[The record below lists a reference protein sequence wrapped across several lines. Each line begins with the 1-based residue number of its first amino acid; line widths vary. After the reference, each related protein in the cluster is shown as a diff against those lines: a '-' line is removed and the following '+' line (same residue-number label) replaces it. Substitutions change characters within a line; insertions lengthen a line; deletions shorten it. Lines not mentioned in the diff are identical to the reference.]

1 MVYFILDT
9 RRYQGPYVISQA
21 NLVVDYSNAFEM
33 VLDSSL
39 TRVNSHPI
47 HEVSVGRESRFQAG
61 LEFGCHSFLNP
72 YGVIG

>member
-9 RRYQGPYVISQA
+9 CSYQGPYVISQA

-39 TRVNSHPI
+39 TRVNSHLI
-47 HEVSVGRESRFQAG
+47 YEVSVGWESRFQAG
-61 LEFGCHSFLNP
+61 LEFGRHSFLNP
-72 YGVIG
+72 YGLIG